1 MLAQVIYIRLKPT
14 QTVKKGQ
21 QIKLKDIAW
30 ISTNDEKVKK
40 QLETLYLY
48 TITDKDHTYKVF
60 DLFKIIEKIHAIYPE
75 YEIESIGVPQAILNI
90 YKPKVKLYP
99 VIVGVIWLLLFIGS
113 AMAIM
118 NFHFDVSMDE
128 VQTRLHE
135 MISPNANERSILWLR
150 VPYSIGLGLGMI
162 LFFNHF
168 FKKRFNEEP
177 SPLEIEMFNY
187 DTDIRHYV
195 SYEENELDQDD
206 DV

>member
-1 MLAQVIYIRLKPT
+1 MLAQVIYLRLKPT
-14 QTVKKGQ
+14 QTVKINE

-48 TITDKDHTYKVF
+48 TISEKDHTYKVF

-75 YEIESIGVPQAILNI
+75 YEIESVGPPQAILNI
-90 YKPKVKLYP
+90 YKPKTKLYP
-99 VIVGVIWLLLFIGS
+99 VIVGLVWLLLFIGS

-128 VQTRLHE
+128 VQTKLHQ
-135 MISPNANERSILWLR
+135 MISSNESERSILWLR
-150 VPYSIGLGLGMI
+150 IPYSIGLGLGMV

-187 DTDIRHYV
+187 DSDIRQYV
-195 SYEENELDQDD
+195 SYEENDLDKDD

>member
-90 YKPKVKLYP
+90 YKPKAKLYP